1 MQGSAAASTLA
12 AHNLLPFDSGVQRR
26 SRRRGWPAP
35 PPPPRGPPRW
45 VRPRVARARDEVGNA
60 ERGGDAMM
68 NVHVSPPPAHDD
80 DGALAAGVGGTG
92 A

>member
-1 MQGSAAASTLA
+1 MELTQELRVGKRAALRTGGGHTIASAEQTA
-12 AHNLLPFDSGVQRR
+12 V
-26 SRRRGWPAP
+26 
-35 PPPPRGPPRW
+35 RW